1 MKWREGHVLR
11 MNNNEGSFN
20 DRNKNRYKFR
30 KTDKDT
36 FEGFRVKLSICESNE
51 VPILPTTKL

>member
-20 DRNKNRYKFR
+20 DGDKNRYKFR
-30 KTDKDT
+30 KTDKDM
-36 FEGFRVKLSICESNE
+36 FEGF
-51 VPILPTTKL
+51 

>member
-20 DRNKNRYKFR
+20 DGDKNRYKFR

-36 FEGFRVKLSICESNE
+36 FEGFRVKRSICESNE
-51 VPILPTTKL
+51 VPILPATKL